1 MRNRLTRAERE
12 ERAKDELE
20 RYAVRMARR
29 FKIRIMPDAP
39 KGRRLVSYEKSE
51 NGFYKFT
58 YANGA
63 VFYARGPLVNMVI
76 EGKRLYEKN

>member
-1 MRNRLTRAERE
+1 MRNRLSKEERE

-20 RYAVRMARR
+20 RYAARMARR
-29 FKIRIMPDAP
+29 FKTHIMPDAP
-39 KGRRLVSYEKSE
+39 KYRRLVSCEKSE

>member
-12 ERAKDELE
+12 ERAKDEIE
-20 RYAVRMARR
+20 RYAARMARR
-29 FKIRIMPDAP
+29 FKTHIMPDVP
-39 KGRRLVSYEKSE
+39 KYRRLVSYEKSE

-63 VFYARGPLVNMVI
+63 IFFARGPLVNMVI
-76 EGKRLYEKN
+76 EGKRLYEKD

>member
-39 KGRRLVSYEKSE
+39 KYRCLVSCEKSE